1 MIQLQNPTL
10 LFQRFPLVRIWATE
24 QKQQKDILVICSSP
38 SPLPEEERVQ
48 LQKILNACKVD
59 MERADVIVTTD
70 TFIPLQQLAATYT
83 ARKVLVFGEL
93 QLGRFLVMPT
103 STTVQ
108 VGEWILLQTISL
120 KKMLKAGS
128 QEKQKLW
135 EQLQILFGISG

>member
-1 MIQLQNPTL
+1 
-10 LFQRFPLVRIWATE
+10 
-24 QKQQKDILVICSSP
+24 
-38 SPLPEEERVQ
+38 
-48 LQKILNACKVD
+48 